1 MRNHDEKV
9 KDISRSVLP
18 STGRKG
24 ARDTRRLIH
33 KRQRTLELAGLTEY
47 RRAVDPDDETP
58 DFRGKAAPEITQMVR
73 HRRARDKVG
82 PLVRWAQATIAAD
95 PKLRSASRTEQVAY
109 FARLMPTNLI
119 GEHAAKHIEWAL
131 EWRDLRANYSSGT
144 RTTSGRSKRAIETER
159 QVHQIL
165 AAGLHGT
172 LNLELR
178 RAAERQAGWPPSRRP
193 MPRRPLLGAHDAKAF
208 ADEMATYREA
218 SEVIESVAALAKRL
232 STNQ

>member
-1 MRNHDEKV
+1 MRNHDEKI

-24 ARDTRRLIH
+24 ARDTRRIIH
-33 KRQRTLELAGLTEY
+33 KSQRTRELAGLMEY

-73 HRRARDKVG
+73 RRRARDKIG

-95 PKLRSASRTEQVAY
+95 PRLRSASRTEQVAY
-109 FARLMPTNLI
+109 FARLMPASLI
-119 GEHAAKHIEWAL
+119 GEHAVKHIEGAL
-131 EWRDLRANYSSGT
+131 EWRDLRATYGGGT
-144 RTTSGRSKRAIETER
+144 RIASGRSARAVETER

-178 RAAERQAGWPPSRRP
+178 RAAERQAGWPAARRP

-208 ADEMATYREA
+208 ADEMASYREA
-218 SEVIESVAALAKRL
+218 LEVIASVVALRHRG
-232 STNQ
+232 